1 MSFNHANPPSP
12 TSSASSGSTG
22 PRTPGSSPT
31 VPYPPHL
38 SLPVLPDLEGR
49 LSNLDGYDD
58 GSAGGVKRTLK
69 MKQRANTAERRASHN
84 AVERQRREALNAR
97 FLDLAA
103 VLPNLAQVRRPSKSS
118 IVNSSIAHVHASRRH
133 RILAA
138 QQLRLLASECD
149 SLRREAN
156 EWRARAGVMR
166 LDTPSRGDSFSTVM
180 GEELHYEVGDLQGV
194 CEEEDVDDYAV
205 SAVPGYRMEDEM
217 MRLQMLQAQQHSQS
231 PFAHNVPMMAPRS
244 APLPRSSSGSPHGHG
259 FADHPY
265 AAAYAVAAP
274 RPRSHGH
281 SPMIAS
287 PTSYD
292 NYDQQLQLQQLMIQ
306 QEADEKW
313 AFAQQMMHAQGAL
326 ETQQILTQDRSRQ
339 GSGVW

>member
-1 MSFNHANPPSP
+1 MSSFGIPPSP
-12 TSSASSGSTG
+12 SSSASSGG
-22 PRTPGSSPT
+22 PHTPEIAG
-31 VPYPPHL
+31 YPSHL
-38 SLPVLPDLEGR
+38 ALPVLPDLDGR

-58 GSAGGVKRTLK
+58 NSAGGVKRTLK

-103 VLPNLAQVRRPSKSS
+103 VLPNLANVRRPSKSS

-133 RILAA
+133 RILAS

-166 LDTPSRGDSFSTVM
+166 LDTPSRGETFSNVI
-180 GEELHYEVGDLQGV
+180 GEELHYEVADLQGL
-194 CEEEDVDDYAV
+194 CDEEDVDDYAV
-205 SAVPGYRMEDEM
+205 AAMPGYRMEDEM
-217 MRLQMLQAQQHSQS
+217 MRLQMLQAQQHAQS
-231 PFAHNVPMMAPRS
+231 PFAHNVPPMMMSPHV
-244 APLPRSSSGSPHGHG
+244 APLTRSSSGSPRGL
-259 FADHPY
+259 ADHPY
-265 AAAYAVAAP
+265 AYAVA
-274 RPRSHGH
+274 RPQSHGH

-292 NYDQQLQLQQLMIQ
+292 NYDQQLQLQQLMMQ

-313 AFAQQMMHAQGAL
+313 AFTQQMMQAQGVL
-326 ETQQILTQDRSRQ
+326 EPQPILTQDRSRQ
-339 GSGVW
+339 GSAVW

>member
-1 MSFNHANPPSP
+1 MSSFGIPPSP
-12 TSSASSGSTG
+12 SSSASSGG
-22 PRTPGSSPT
+22 PHTPESAG
-31 VPYPPHL
+31 YPSHL
-38 SLPVLPDLEGR
+38 ALPVLPDLDGR

-58 GSAGGVKRTLK
+58 NSAGGAKRTLK

-103 VLPNLAQVRRPSKSS
+103 VLPNLANVRRPSKSS

-133 RILAA
+133 RILAS
-138 QQLRLLASECD
+138 QQLRLLANECD

-166 LDTPSRGDSFSTVM
+166 LDTPSRGETFSNVI
-180 GEELHYEVGDLQGV
+180 GEELHYEVADLQGL
-194 CEEEDVDDYAV
+194 CDEEDVDDYAV
-205 SAVPGYRMEDEM
+205 AAMPGYRMEDEM
-217 MRLQMLQAQQHSQS
+217 MRLQMLQAQQHAQS
-231 PFAHNVPMMAPRS
+231 PFAHNVPPMMMSPHV
-244 APLPRSSSGSPHGHG
+244 APLTRSSSGSPRGL
-259 FADHPY
+259 ADHPY
-265 AAAYAVAAP
+265 AYAVA
-274 RPRSHGH
+274 RPQSHGH

-292 NYDQQLQLQQLMIQ
+292 NYDQQLQLQQLMMQ

-313 AFAQQMMHAQGAL
+313 AFTQQMMQAQGVL
-326 ETQQILTQDRSRQ
+326 EPQPILTQDRSRQ
-339 GSGVW
+339 GSAVW

>member
-1 MSFNHANPPSP
+1 MPFSHTTPPSP

-31 VPYPPHL
+31 TSFPSHFAV
-38 SLPVLPDLEGR
+38 PVLPDLDGC
-49 LSNLDGYDD
+49 LSNLDSYDD
-58 GSAGGVKRTLK
+58 SSAGGVKRTLK
-69 MKQRANTAERRASHN
+69 MKQRASTAERRASHN

-118 IVNSSIAHVHASRRH
+118 IVNSSIAHVNASRRH

-138 QQLRLLASECD
+138 QQVRLLASECD

-156 EWRARAGVMR
+156 EWRARAGVRR

-180 GEELHYEVGDLQGV
+180 GEELHYEVADLQGM
-194 CEEEDVDDYAV
+194 CEEDDGDDYTV
-205 SAVPGYRMEDEM
+205 NTVPGYRMEDEV
-217 MRLQMLQAQQHSQS
+217 MRLQMMQAHQAQA
-231 PFAHNVPMMAPRS
+231 PFARNVPVMAPIRTS
-244 APLPRSSSGSPHGHG
+244 HLSRASSHSPHAHG

-265 AAAYAVAAP
+265 AYAMP
-274 RPRSHGH
+274 QSHGH

-292 NYDQQLQLQQLMIQ
+292 YDQQLQLQQLVMH

-313 AFAQQMMHAQGAL
+313 AYQQQMMQAQGAP
-326 ETQQILTQDRSRQ
+326 ETQPILVQDRSPQ
-339 GSGVW
+339 GPAVW

>member
-1 MSFNHANPPSP
+1 M
-12 TSSASSGSTG
+12 
-22 PRTPGSSPT
+22 
-31 VPYPPHL
+31 YPPHL
-38 SLPVLPDLEGR
+38 SLPVLPDLDGR
-49 LSNLDGYDD
+49 LSSLDSYDD
-58 GSAGGVKRTLK
+58 SSAGGAKRTLK

-138 QQLRLLASECD
+138 QQLRLLANECD

-166 LDTPSRGDSFSTVM
+166 LDTPSRGDSFSTVI

-194 CEEEDVDDYAV
+194 CEEEDVDDYVV
-205 SAVPGYRMEDEM
+205 SAVPGYRMEDEI
-217 MRLQMLQAQQHSQS
+217 MRLQMLQAQQQS
-231 PFAHNVPMMAPRS
+231 PFAHNVPTMAPPHS
-244 APLPRSSSGSPHGHG
+244 APLPRSSSGSPHAHG
-259 FADHPY
+259 FVDPY
-265 AAAYAVAAP
+265 AYAVP
-274 RPRSHGH
+274 VVRPQSHGH

-287 PTSYD
+287 PTTYD
-292 NYDQQLQLQQLMIQ
+292 NYDQQLQLQQLMMQ

-313 AFAQQMMHAQGAL
+313 AYTQQMMQAQGAL
-326 ETQQILTQDRSRQ
+326 ETQQILTRDRSQQ

>member
-1 MSFNHANPPSP
+1 MSFNHASPPSP

-22 PRTPGSSPT
+22 PQTPGSSPT
-31 VPYPPHL
+31 TMYPSHL
-38 SLPVLPDLEGR
+38 SLPVLPDLDGH
-49 LSNLDGYDD
+49 LSNLDSYDD
-58 GSAGGVKRTLK
+58 GSAGGVKRTL
-69 MKQRANTAERRASHN
+69 KQRANTAERRASHN

-103 VLPNLAQVRRPSKSS
+103 VLPNLAHVRRPSKSS

-138 QQLRLLASECD
+138 QQLRLLANECD

-166 LDTPSRGDSFSTVM
+166 LDTPSRGDTFSTVI

-194 CEEEDVDDYAV
+194 CEEEDVDDYVV
-205 SAVPGYRMEDEM
+205 SAVPGYRMEDEL
-217 MRLQMLQAQQHSQS
+217 MRMQLLQAQQS
-231 PFAHNVPMMAPRS
+231 PFAHNVPPMGPPRS
-244 APLPRSSSGSPHGHG
+244 APLPRSSSGSPHEHG
-259 FADHPY
+259 FSPY
-265 AAAYAVAAP
+265 AFPVP
-274 RPRSHGH
+274 VMRPQSQ

-287 PTSYD
+287 PTAYD
-292 NYDQQLQLQQLMIQ
+292 NYDQQLQLRQLMMQ

-313 AFAQQMMHAQGAL
+313 AYAQQMMHAQGAL
-326 ETQQILTQDRSRQ
+326 ETQQILQDRSRP

>member
-1 MSFNHANPPSP
+1 MSSFTHATPPSP

-22 PRTPGSSPT
+22 PHTPGSSPS
-31 VPYPPHL
+31 VAYPPNL
-38 SLPVLPDLEGR
+38 ALPVLPDLEGR
-49 LSNLDGYDD
+49 FANLDGYEDT
-58 GSAGGVKRTLK
+58 SAGGVKRTLK

-103 VLPNLAQVRRPSKSS
+103 ILPNLANVRRPSKSS

-138 QQLRLLASECD
+138 QQLHLLANECD

-156 EWRARAGVMR
+156 EWRSRAGVMR
-166 LDTPSRGDSFSTVM
+166 LDTPARGDSFSTVI

-217 MRLQMLQAQQHSQS
+217 MRLQMLQAHQHAQS
-231 PFAHNVPMMAPRS
+231 PFAHNVPVMVLPPRS

-259 FADHPY
+259 LADHPY
-265 AAAYAVAAP
+265 AYAG
-274 RPRSHGH
+274 RPQSHGH

-287 PTSYD
+287 PTAYD
-292 NYDQQLQLQQLMIQ
+292 NYDQQLQLQQLMMQ

-313 AFAQQMMHAQGAL
+313 AFQQQMMQAQGVL
-326 ETQQILTQDRSRQ
+326 DQQILTQDRSRQ
-339 GSGVW
+339 GSAVW

>member
-1 MSFNHANPPSP
+1 MSFSHVTPPSP
-12 TSSASSGSTG
+12 TSSVSSGSTG

-31 VPYPPHL
+31 ATYPPHL
-38 SLPVLPDLEGR
+38 SLPVLPDLDGC
-49 LSNLDGYDD
+49 LSNLDSYDD
-58 GSAGGVKRTLK
+58 SSAGGVKRTLK

-217 MRLQMLQAQQHSQS
+217 MRLQMMQTQQSQS
-231 PFAHNVPMMAPRS
+231 PFAHNVPVMAPPRS

-265 AAAYAVAAP
+265 AYAV

-287 PTSYD
+287 PSYD
-292 NYDQQLQLQQLMIQ
+292 NYDQQLQLQQLMMQ

-313 AFAQQMMHAQGAL
+313 AFTQQMMQAQGAL
-326 ETQQILTQDRSRQ
+326 ETQQILTQDRSQQ

>member
-1 MSFNHANPPSP
+1 
-12 TSSASSGSTG
+12 
-22 PRTPGSSPT
+22 
-31 VPYPPHL
+31 
-38 SLPVLPDLEGR
+38 
-49 LSNLDGYDD
+49 
-58 GSAGGVKRTLK
+58 

-138 QQLRLLASECD
+138 QQLRLLANECD

-180 GEELHYEVGDLQGV
+180 GEELHYEVADLQGV
-194 CEEEDVDDYAV
+194 CEEEEDDYVV

-217 MRLQMLQAQQHSQS
+217 MRLQMLQAQQQS
-231 PFAHNVPMMAPRS
+231 PFAHNVPPMAPPRS
-244 APLPRSSSGSPHGHG
+244 APHASRVHG
-259 FADHPY
+259 FVDPY
-265 AAAYAVAAP
+265 AYGVPAV
-274 RPRSHGH
+274 RPQSLR

-287 PTSYD
+287 PTLYD
-292 NYDQQLQLQQLMIQ
+292 NYDQQLQVQQLMMQ
-306 QEADEKW
+306 QQADEKW
-313 AFAQQMMHAQGAL
+313 AYAQQMMQAQGEL
-326 ETQQILTQDRSRQ
+326 EAQQILPQDRSLQ

>member
-1 MSFNHANPPSP
+1 MSSFNATPPSP
-12 TSSASSGSTG
+12 TSSASSGSLG

-31 VPYPPHL
+31 ASYPPHL
-38 SLPVLPDLEGR
+38 SLPVLPDLDGH
-49 LSNLDGYDD
+49 LSNLDSFDD
-58 GSAGGVKRTLK
+58 NSAGGAKRTMK

-138 QQLRLLASECD
+138 QQLRLLATECD

-166 LDTPSRGDSFSTVM
+166 LDTPSRGDSFSTVI
-180 GEELHYEVGDLQGV
+180 GEELHYEVADLQGV
-194 CEEEDVDDYAV
+194 CEEEEDDYAV

-217 MRLQMLQAQQHSQS
+217 MRLQMLQAQQAAQS
-231 PFAHNVPMMAPRS
+231 PFAHNVPVMSHPPRS
-244 APLPRSSSGSPHGHG
+244 APHQRSTSGSPHAHG

-265 AAAYAVAAP
+265 AYAV
-274 RPRSHGH
+274 RPQSH

-287 PTSYD
+287 PTAYD
-292 NYDQQLQLQQLMIQ
+292 NYDQQLQLQQLMMQ

-313 AFAQQMMHAQGAL
+313 AFQQQMMHAQGAL
-326 ETQQILTQDRSRQ
+326 ETQQILTQDRNRL
-339 GSGVW
+339 GSAGVW

>member
-1 MSFNHANPPSP
+1 MSSFATPPSP
-12 TSSASSGSTG
+12 SSSASSGG
-22 PRTPGSSPT
+22 PHTPESVRYPT
-31 VPYPPHL
+31 HL
-38 SLPVLPDLEGR
+38 SLPVLPDLDGR

-58 GSAGGVKRTLK
+58 DSAGGVKRTLK

-103 VLPNLAQVRRPSKSS
+103 VLPNLANVRRPSKSS

-166 LDTPSRGDSFSTVM
+166 LDTPSRGETFSTVI
-180 GEELHYEVGDLQGV
+180 GEELHYEVADLQGV
-194 CEEEDVDDYAV
+194 YEEEDVDDYAV
-205 SAVPGYRMEDEM
+205 AAVPGYRMEDEM
-217 MRLQMLQAQQHSQS
+217 MRMQMLQAQQHAQS
-231 PFAHNVPMMAPRS
+231 PFAHNVPAMMMPPHGAH
-244 APLPRSSSGSPHGHG
+244 LRSSSSSPRG

-265 AAAYAVAAP
+265 AYAIPVA
-274 RPRSHGH
+274 RPHSHGH

-313 AFAQQMMHAQGAL
+313 AFAQQMMQAQGPL
-326 ETQQILTQDRSRQ
+326 EPQPILTQDRSRQ
-339 GSGVW
+339 GSAVW

>member
-1 MSFNHANPPSP
+1 M
-12 TSSASSGSTG
+12 
-22 PRTPGSSPT
+22 
-31 VPYPPHL
+31 YPPHL
-38 SLPVLPDLEGR
+38 SLPVLPDLDGR

-58 GSAGGVKRTLK
+58 NSAGGVKRTLK

-180 GEELHYEVGDLQGV
+180 GEELHYEVADLQGV

-217 MRLQMLQAQQHSQS
+217 MRLQLLQAQQQS
-231 PFAHNVPMMAPRS
+231 PFAHNVPVMAPSRS
-244 APLPRSSSGSPHGHG
+244 APLQRSSSGSPNAHG
-259 FADHPY
+259 FVDPY
-265 AAAYAVAAP
+265 AYAVPAM
-274 RPRSHGH
+274 RPQSHGH

-287 PTSYD
+287 PTTYD
-292 NYDQQLQLQQLMIQ
+292 NYDQQLQLQQLMMQ

-313 AFAQQMMHAQGAL
+313 AYTQQMMHAQGAL

>member
-1 MSFNHANPPSP
+1 MSFPAIPPSP
-12 TSSASSGSTG
+12 SSSASSGG
-22 PRTPGSSPT
+22 PHTPEIAG
-31 VPYPPHL
+31 YPSHL
-38 SLPVLPDLEGR
+38 ALPVLPDLDGR

-58 GSAGGVKRTLK
+58 NSAGGVKRTLK

-103 VLPNLAQVRRPSKSS
+103 VLPNLANVRRPSKSS

-133 RILAA
+133 RILAS

-166 LDTPSRGDSFSTVM
+166 LDTPSRGETFSNVI
-180 GEELHYEVGDLQGV
+180 GEELHYEVADLQGL
-194 CEEEDVDDYAV
+194 CDEEDVDDYAV
-205 SAVPGYRMEDEM
+205 AAMPGYRMEDEM
-217 MRLQMLQAQQHSQS
+217 MRLQMLQAQQHAQS
-231 PFAHNVPMMAPRS
+231 PFAHNVPPMMMSPHV
-244 APLPRSSSGSPHGHG
+244 APLTRSSSGSPRGL
-259 FADHPY
+259 ADHPY
-265 AAAYAVAAP
+265 AYAVA
-274 RPRSHGH
+274 RPQSHGH

-292 NYDQQLQLQQLMIQ
+292 NYDQQLQLQQLMMQ

-313 AFAQQMMHAQGAL
+313 AFTQQMMQVQGVL
-326 ETQQILTQDRSRQ
+326 EPQPILTQDRSRQ
-339 GSGVW
+339 GSAVW

>member
-1 MSFNHANPPSP
+1 MSSFNATPPSP

-22 PRTPGSSPT
+22 PRTPSPT
-31 VPYPPHL
+31 TSYPPHL
-38 SLPVLPDLEGR
+38 SLPVLPDLDGH
-49 LSNLDGYDD
+49 LSNLDSYEDS
-58 GSAGGVKRTLK
+58 SAGGAKRTLK

-166 LDTPSRGDSFSTVM
+166 LDTPSRGDSFSTVI

-194 CEEEDVDDYAV
+194 CEEEDGDDYAV

-217 MRLQMLQAQQHSQS
+217 MRLQMLQAQQAAQS
-231 PFAHNVPMMAPRS
+231 PFAHNVPAIMTHPPRS
-244 APLPRSSSGSPHGHG
+244 APHPRSSSGSPHAHG

-265 AAAYAVAAP
+265 AYAVHP
-274 RPRSHGH
+274 QSL

-287 PTSYD
+287 PTAYD
-292 NYDQQLQLQQLMIQ
+292 NYDQQLQLQQLMMQ

-313 AFAQQMMHAQGAL
+313 AFQQQMMHAQGAL
-326 ETQQILTQDRSRQ
+326 ETQQILTQDRSPL
-339 GSGVW
+339 GSAGVW

>member
-1 MSFNHANPPSP
+1 MSSFNHPTPPSP
-12 TSSASSGSTG
+12 SSSASSGGPHTPECST
-22 PRTPGSSPT
+22 S
-31 VPYPPHL
+31 YPAHL
-38 SLPVLPDLEGR
+38 SLPVLPDLDGR

-58 GSAGGVKRTLK
+58 SSAGGAKRTLK

-103 VLPNLAQVRRPSKSS
+103 VLPNLANVRRPSKSS

-166 LDTPSRGDSFSTVM
+166 LDTPSRGDSFSTVI

-194 CEEEDVDDYAV
+194 CDEEDVDDFAV

-217 MRLQMLQAQQHSQS
+217 MRLQMLQAQQQAQS
-231 PFAHNVPMMAPRS
+231 PFAHNVPVMVLPPHS
-244 APLPRSSSGSPHGHG
+244 APRSSSGSPHHG
-259 FADHPY
+259 IADHPY
-265 AAAYAVAAP
+265 AYAV
-274 RPRSHGH
+274 RPQPHGH

-287 PTSYD
+287 PTGYD
-292 NYDQQLQLQQLMIQ
+292 NYDQQLQLQQLMMQ

-313 AFAQQMMHAQGAL
+313 AFTQQMMAAQGVL
-326 ETQQILTQDRSRQ
+326 DQQILTQDRSRQ
-339 GSGVW
+339 GSAVW

>member
-1 MSFNHANPPSP
+1 MSSFSHATPPSP
-12 TSSASSGSTG
+12 TSSASSGSMG

-31 VPYPPHL
+31 TTQYPPHL
-38 SLPVLPDLEGR
+38 SLPVLPDLDGR
-49 LSNLDGYDD
+49 FSNLDSYDD
-58 GSAGGVKRTLK
+58 GSAGSVKRTLK

-138 QQLRLLASECD
+138 QQLHLLASECD

-217 MRLQMLQAQQHSQS
+217 MRLQMMQAQQSQS
-231 PFAHNVPMMAPRS
+231 PFAHNVPVMAPPPRS
-244 APLPRSSSGSPHGHG
+244 APLPRSSSGSPH
-259 FADHPY
+259 FVDHPY
-265 AAAYAVAAP
+265 AYAVPAV
-274 RPRSHGH
+274 RPQSHGH

-287 PTSYD
+287 PTPYD
-292 NYDQQLQLQQLMIQ
+292 NYDQQLQLQQFMMQ
-306 QEADEKW
+306 QEAEEKW
-313 AFAQQMMHAQGAL
+313 AFTQQMMHAQGAL
-326 ETQQILTQDRSRQ
+326 ETQQIPQDRSRQ

>member
-1 MSFNHANPPSP
+1 
-12 TSSASSGSTG
+12 
-22 PRTPGSSPT
+22 
-31 VPYPPHL
+31 
-38 SLPVLPDLEGR
+38 VLPDLDGH
-49 LSNLDGYDD
+49 LSNLDSYDD

-103 VLPNLAQVRRPSKSS
+103 ILPNLANVRRPSKSS

-166 LDTPSRGDSFSTVM
+166 LDTPSRGDSFSTVI

-217 MRLQMLQAQQHSQS
+217 MRMQMLQAQQQS
-231 PFAHNVPMMAPRS
+231 PFAHNVPVMALPPRS
-244 APLPRSSSGSPHGHG
+244 ARLPRSSSGSPHGHG
-259 FADHPY
+259 LADHPY
-265 AAAYAVAAP
+265 AYAV
-274 RPRSHGH
+274 RPQSHGH

-287 PTSYD
+287 PTAYD
-292 NYDQQLQLQQLMIQ
+292 NYDQQLQLQQLMMQ

-313 AFAQQMMHAQGAL
+313 AFTQQMMQAQGVL
-326 ETQQILTQDRSRQ
+326 DQQILTQDRCRP
-339 GSGVW
+339 GSAVW

>member
-1 MSFNHANPPSP
+1 MSSFGIPPSP
-12 TSSASSGSTG
+12 SSSASSGG
-22 PRTPGSSPT
+22 PHTPEIAG
-31 VPYPPHL
+31 YPSHL
-38 SLPVLPDLEGR
+38 ALPVLPDLDGR

-58 GSAGGVKRTLK
+58 NSAGGVKRTLK

-103 VLPNLAQVRRPSKSS
+103 VLPNLANVRRPSKSS

-133 RILAA
+133 RILAS
-138 QQLRLLASECD
+138 QQLRLLANECD

-166 LDTPSRGDSFSTVM
+166 LDTPSRGETFSNVI
-180 GEELHYEVGDLQGV
+180 GEELHYEVADLQGL
-194 CEEEDVDDYAV
+194 CDEEDVDDYAV
-205 SAVPGYRMEDEM
+205 AAMPGYRMEDEM
-217 MRLQMLQAQQHSQS
+217 MRLQMLQAQQHAQS
-231 PFAHNVPMMAPRS
+231 PFAHNVPPMMMSPHV
-244 APLPRSSSGSPHGHG
+244 APLTRSSSGSPRGL
-259 FADHPY
+259 ADHPY
-265 AAAYAVAAP
+265 AYAVA
-274 RPRSHGH
+274 RPQSHGH

-292 NYDQQLQLQQLMIQ
+292 NYDQQLQLQQLMMQ

-313 AFAQQMMHAQGAL
+313 AFTQQMMQAQGVL
-326 ETQQILTQDRSRQ
+326 EPQPILTQDRSRQ
-339 GSGVW
+339 GSAVW